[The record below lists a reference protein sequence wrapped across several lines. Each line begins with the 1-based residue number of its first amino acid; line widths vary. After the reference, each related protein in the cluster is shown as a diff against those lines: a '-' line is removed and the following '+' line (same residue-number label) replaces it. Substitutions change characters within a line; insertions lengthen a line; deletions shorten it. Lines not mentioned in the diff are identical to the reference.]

1 MWLLQMRLRVQAE
14 QETLRVHERLSQG
27 SVLSACC
34 LLDTDAVTAAHW
46 LTSDHTPT
54 TTTSTSTSSSTS
66 SSTSTSRHI
75 EQMMRDIGD
84 KFSKLRVRLKPCSQ
98 HIVHMNW
105 TELQF
110 WTRVGYSESNGSH
123 KLQFLRCKHS
133 HWIVF
138 HRKYGIYC
146 CDMGIITSCVQ

>member
-1 MWLLQMRLRVQAE
+1 MRLRVQAE

-54 TTTSTSTSSSTS
+54 TSTTSSTGTG
-66 SSTSTSRHI
+66 TSRHI

-98 HIVHMNW
+98 HIVHMN
-105 TELQF
+105 
-110 WTRVGYSESNGSH
+110 
-123 KLQFLRCKHS
+123 
-133 HWIVF
+133 
-138 HRKYGIYC
+138 
-146 CDMGIITSCVQ
+146 

>member
-1 MWLLQMRLRVQAE
+1 VQAE

-34 LLDTDAVTAAHW
+34 LLDTDAVTAAHR

-54 TTTSTSTSSSTS
+54 TSSTSTSTG
-66 SSTSTSRHI
+66 TSRHI

-98 HIVHMNW
+98 HIVHMN
-105 TELQF
+105 
-110 WTRVGYSESNGSH
+110 
-123 KLQFLRCKHS
+123 
-133 HWIVF
+133 
-138 HRKYGIYC
+138 
-146 CDMGIITSCVQ
+146 

>member
-1 MWLLQMRLRVQAE
+1 MRLRVQAE

-54 TTTSTSTSSSTS
+54 TSTSSSSS
-66 SSTSTSRHI
+66 SSTTSSTGTSRHI

-98 HIVHMNW
+98 HIVHMN
-105 TELQF
+105 
-110 WTRVGYSESNGSH
+110 
-123 KLQFLRCKHS
+123 
-133 HWIVF
+133 
-138 HRKYGIYC
+138 
-146 CDMGIITSCVQ
+146 